1 MKDTFL
7 LSELYLR
14 GIEILKIKIL
24 IALLFLFTGLLNFF
38 DKIQIISPRA
48 YIFASLSYF
57 LLLALSYFIFLKLK
71 RENYY
76 TFLIISFILDGLF
89 VTTILY
95 VSGGIE
101 SITFIL
107 YFLYLL
113 LFSFFGLRKSLY
125 YILFSY
131 ILLYLGEIF
140 SETFG
145 VIPHFY
151 SSHIYPPDFIYN
163 PRLVSLRCLPIA
175 GYMILYTLLLDKSIS
190 FFTRT
195 ERKMELLVEST
206 LFLTRG
212 IGDRDKILKELIKTA
227 IKITG
232 ADSTSIMVKENGEW
246 KFILWENIEDD
257 VVKKVEEEMR
267 SSLPANIREIEET
280 KKTLYYPDTREVP
293 AWIRDA
299 KSPVKSYIGVPI
311 IIGDKVVAIINID
324 SWKPNKFTQSDV
336 RIAETLARF
345 AEVVMEKHSLFE
357 RLDALKK
364 EAEELAIKDYL
375 TGLYNRRELERMLS
389 YEISKSIRYDSSFQL
404 MMIDLDEFKSINDA
418 FGHPEG
424 DRVLKKFA
432 EILKESVRKT
442 DLVFRYGGDEFIV
455 FVPGDDKMA
464 VEKISKR
471 IRDKF
476 NKEFKTYIEE
486 LSFDFSFGHLV
497 FPDDVG
503 DVNEESEGV
512 KLALKRVDE
521 FLYYRKRRET

>member
-1 MKDTFL
+1 
-7 LSELYLR
+7 
-14 GIEILKIKIL
+14 
-24 IALLFLFTGLLNFF
+24 
-38 DKIQIISPRA
+38 
-48 YIFASLSYF
+48 
-57 LLLALSYFIFLKLK
+57 
-71 RENYY
+71 
-76 TFLIISFILDGLF
+76 
-89 VTTILY
+89 
-95 VSGGIE
+95 
-101 SITFIL
+101 
-107 YFLYLL
+107 
-113 LFSFFGLRKSLY
+113 
-125 YILFSY
+125 
-131 ILLYLGEIF
+131 
-140 SETFG
+140 
-145 VIPHFY
+145 
-151 SSHIYPPDFIYN
+151 
-163 PRLVSLRCLPIA
+163 
-175 GYMILYTLLLDKSIS
+175 
-190 FFTRT
+190 
-195 ERKMELLVEST
+195 
-206 LFLTRG
+206 
-212 IGDRDKILKELIKTA
+212 
-227 IKITG
+227 
-232 ADSTSIMVKENGEW
+232 
-246 KFILWENIEDD
+246 
-257 VVKKVEEEMR
+257 MR

-293 AWIRDA
+293 AWIRES
-299 KSPVKSYIGVPI
+299 KSPVRSYIGVPI
-311 IIGDKVVAIINID
+311 IIGDNVVAIINID
-324 SWKPNKFTQSDV
+324 SWKPNKFTQSDI

-375 TGLYNRRELERMLS
+375 TGLYNRRELERILS
-389 YEISKSIRYDSSFQL
+389 YEISKAMRYKSSFQL

-455 FVPGDDKMA
+455 FIPGDDKMA
-464 VEKISKR
+464 MEKISKR

>member
-24 IALLFLFTGLLNFF
+24 IALLFLFTGLLNLFN
-38 DKIQIISPRA
+38 KIQIISPKA
-48 YIFASLSYF
+48 YIFVPLFYF
-57 LLLALSYFIFLKLK
+57 LFLILTYFILLKLRK
-71 RENYY
+71 QSYY
-76 TFLIISFILDGLF
+76 NFFVASFIFDGLF
-89 VTTILY
+89 ITAILY

-101 SITFIL
+101 SVTFIL

-113 LFSFFGLRKSLY
+113 LFSFFSLRKPLY

-131 ILLYLGEIF
+131 LLFYLGEIF
-140 SETFG
+140 LETFG
-145 VIPHFY
+145 LIPHFY
-151 SSHIYPPDFIYN
+151 SSYTYSAGFIYS
-163 PRLVSLRCLPIA
+163 PKLIILRCLPIG
-175 GYMILYTLLLDKSIS
+175 GYMILYTLLLDRGIS

-195 ERKMELLVEST
+195 EKKMELLVEST

-232 ADSTSIMVKENGEW
+232 ADSASIIAKENGRW
-246 KFILWENIEDD
+246 RFILWENIGDD
-257 VVKKVEEEMR
+257 VIKRVEEVLK
-267 SSLPANIREIEET
+267 SFLPENIKTIEKT
-280 KKTLYYPDTREVP
+280 KKSLCYPDTRDLP

-299 KSPVKSYIGVPI
+299 KSPVRSYIGVPI

-375 TGLYNRRELERMLS
+375 TGLYNRRELERILS

-404 MMIDLDEFKSINDA
+404 MMIDLDEFKNINDA

-455 FVPGDDKMA
+455 FIPGDDEMA

-471 IRDKF
+471 IRDRF

-503 DVNEESEGV
+503 EVKKENEGV

>member
-1 MKDTFL
+1 
-7 LSELYLR
+7 
-14 GIEILKIKIL
+14 
-24 IALLFLFTGLLNFF
+24 
-38 DKIQIISPRA
+38 
-48 YIFASLSYF
+48 
-57 LLLALSYFIFLKLK
+57 
-71 RENYY
+71 
-76 TFLIISFILDGLF
+76 
-89 VTTILY
+89 
-95 VSGGIE
+95 
-101 SITFIL
+101 
-107 YFLYLL
+107 
-113 LFSFFGLRKSLY
+113 
-125 YILFSY
+125 
-131 ILLYLGEIF
+131 
-140 SETFG
+140 
-145 VIPHFY
+145 
-151 SSHIYPPDFIYN
+151 
-163 PRLVSLRCLPIA
+163 
-175 GYMILYTLLLDKSIS
+175 
-190 FFTRT
+190 
-195 ERKMELLVEST
+195 
-206 LFLTRG
+206 
-212 IGDRDKILKELIKTA
+212 
-227 IKITG
+227 
-232 ADSTSIMVKENGEW
+232 
-246 KFILWENIEDD
+246 
-257 VVKKVEEEMR
+257 
-267 SSLPANIREIEET
+267 
-280 KKTLYYPDTREVP
+280 

-432 EILKESVRKT
+432 EILRESVRKT

-471 IRDKF
+471 IRDRF
-476 NKEFKTYIEE
+476 NKEFKIYIEE

-497 FPDDVG
+497 FPKDVG
-503 DVNEESEGV
+503 EVKKESEGV